1 MARVRPDQP
10 LLPSVLDRLIDDD
23 PTARIETPR
32 ARTQM
37 LRELKLA
44 VRRDLEHLLN
54 TRRRAVTIPPG
65 YTELKSS
72 LLTYGLADFSGAG
85 PGGGKERDA
94 FCRSIEA
101 VIRQHEPRFLTV
113 TVELASGADPTD
125 RTLRFRIDAVLRAD
139 PVPEPVVFDSTMEP
153 STGTFAVG
161 GVGGG

>member
-1 MARVRPDQP
+1 MARVRTDQP
-10 LLPSVLDRLIDDD
+10 LMPSVLDRLIDED
-23 PTARIETPR
+23 PGVRVEAPR
-32 ARTQM
+32 ARTQV

-44 VRRDLEHLLN
+44 VRRDLENLLN

-65 YTELKSS
+65 YTELKGS

-113 TVELASGADPTD
+113 AVELASGADPTD

-153 STGTFAVG
+153 STGTFAVASG
-161 GVGGG
+161 

>member
-1 MARVRPDQP
+1 MARVRTDQP
-10 LLPSVLDRLIDDD
+10 LMPSVLDRLIDED
-23 PTARIETPR
+23 PGVRVEAPR
-32 ARTQM
+32 ARTQV

-44 VRRDLEHLLN
+44 VRRDLENLLN

-72 LLTYGLADFSGAG
+72 LLTYGLADFSGSG

-113 TVELASGADPTD
+113 AVELASGADPTD

-153 STGTFAVG
+153 STGTFAVASG
-161 GVGGG
+161 

>member
-10 LLPSVLDRLIDDD
+10 LMPSVLDRLIDDD
-23 PTARIETPR
+23 PGVRIETPR
-32 ARTQM
+32 ARTQV

-44 VRRDLEHLLN
+44 VRRDLENLLN
-54 TRRRAVTIPPG
+54 TRRRAVSIPPG

-72 LLTYGLADFSGAG
+72 LLTYGLADFSGSG

-113 TVELASGADPTD
+113 VVELVSVADPTD

-153 STGTFAVG
+153 STGTFAVA
-161 GVGGG
+161 GV

>member
-23 PTARIETPR
+23 PAVTTEPPR

-54 TRRRAVTIPPG
+54 TRRRAVSVPAG
-65 YTELKSS
+65 FTELDRS
-72 LLTYGLADFSGAG
+72 LLTYGLPDFSGAG

-94 FCRSIEA
+94 FCRTIEA
-101 VIRQHEPRFLTV
+101 VIRQHEPRFLSVAVDLV
-113 TVELASGADPTD
+113 TGADPTD

-139 PVPEPVVFDSTMEP
+139 PVPEPVVFDSTLEP
-153 STGTFAVG
+153 ATGTFAVG
-161 GVGGG
+161 GGAA

>member
-10 LLPSVLDRLIDDD
+10 LMPSVLDRLIDDD
-23 PTARIETPR
+23 PGVRIETPR
-32 ARTQM
+32 ARTQV

-44 VRRDLEHLLN
+44 VRRDLENLLN
-54 TRRRAVTIPPG
+54 TRRRAVSIPPG
-65 YTELKSS
+65 YTELKCS
-72 LLTYGLADFSGAG
+72 LLTYGLADFSGSG

-113 TVELASGADPTD
+113 VVELVSAADPTD

-153 STGTFAVG
+153 STGTFAVA
-161 GVGGG
+161 GV